1 MSISRSHCRNNRPG
15 SELPTVAV
23 ARCAAA
29 ACLACRGHVAL
40 NDRKPGTISLQCQW
54 WSLRR
59 TCTCT
64 AIHDKVAQHTH
75 ARIRARAQCSTYPRA
90 HTRSRINKCTACRWR
105 HTFRCRD
112 DGRDDAA
119 QQPRARVAAAGH
131 MLVEERIVGHE
142 VAAPREVRIAVNER
156 RTQSLARGG
165 DCSAAHSLG
174 LYPAGAC
181 WTFVPAGG
189 TGHIRTCTHEASRQA
204 PLAEK
209 IPTLRQE
216 GQC

>member
-1 MSISRSHCRNNRPG
+1 MIASRVRFPFSVSGGVCGGP
-15 SELPTVAV
+15 
-23 ARCAAA
+23 
-29 ACLACRGHVAL
+29 
-40 NDRKPGTISLQCQW
+40 
-54 WSLRR
+54 
-59 TCTCT
+59 
-64 AIHDKVAQHTH
+64 
-75 ARIRARAQCSTYPRA
+75 ARAQQYTTKSRNT
-90 HTRSRINKCTACRWR
+90 HTREYAPVPSAHAHVRIRVRGSTSERRAGGG

-112 DGRDDAA
+112 DGRDDGA

-189 TGHIRTCTHEASRQA
+189 TGHIRTCTHEASRKA